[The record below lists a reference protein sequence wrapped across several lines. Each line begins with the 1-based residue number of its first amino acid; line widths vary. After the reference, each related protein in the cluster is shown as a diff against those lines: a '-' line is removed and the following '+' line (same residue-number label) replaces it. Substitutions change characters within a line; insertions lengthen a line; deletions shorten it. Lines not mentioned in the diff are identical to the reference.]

1 MITPIV
7 MLAIKDCAQDLS
19 PFVRKTVAHSIPK
32 LHSLDPS
39 QSDQLID
46 VIEKLMRDQFTM
58 VIGSAIVAFEQVCPD
73 RIVFIH
79 QNYRKL
85 CNVLPD
91 IDEWG
96 QVFVLNMLT
105 RYARTQFLDPNKYF
119 TETTYCNFYS
129 STDSSSEDVTNVKDK
144 FPSSTTTIDPDHR
157 LLLRASKS
165 LLQSRNSSVVLAVV
179 QLFYHIAPHN
189 ELALL
194 VRPMTRLLKSHREIR
209 TIVLTNIATIS
220 ANHSGM
226 FEPFLRLFY
235 ISTDEPT
242 HVKKIKLEIL
252 INIANEVNATSI
264 LRELRLVTSL

>member
-32 LHSLDPS
+32 LYSLDPS
-39 QSDQLID
+39 LSDQLVD
-46 VIEKLMRDQFTM
+46 VIEKLMKDQFTM
-58 VIGSAIVAFEQVCPD
+58 VIGSAIVAFELVCPD

-96 QVFVLNMLT
+96 QVYVLNMLT
-105 RYARTQFLDPNKYF
+105 RYARTQFLDPNKF
-119 TETTYCNFYS
+119 FSESSNQHFYS
-129 STDSSSEDVTNVKDK
+129 TTDSSSDDVADLKDNITG
-144 FPSSTTTIDPDHR
+144 PTSYTIDPDHR

-179 QLFYHIAPHN
+179 QLYYHIAPRN

-194 VRPMTRLLKSHREIR
+194 VRPMTRLLKSHHEIR
-209 TIVLTNIATIS
+209 TIVLTNIATIC
-220 ANHSGM
+220 ANHSAM

-235 ISTDEPT
+235 VSTDEPT

-264 LRELRLVTSL
+264 LRELR

>member
-32 LHSLDPS
+32 LYSLDPS

-46 VIEKLMRDQFTM
+46 VIEKLMKDQFTM

-73 RIVFIH
+73 RIIFIH

-119 TETTYCNFYS
+119 TEIRDRNFYL
-129 STDSSSEDVTNVKDK
+129 STDSSSEDVTNVKDTL
-144 FPSSTTTIDPDHR
+144 PDCTTFVMDPDHR

-179 QLFYHIAPHN
+179 QLYYHIAPHN

-226 FEPFLRLFY
+226 FEPFLRLFF
-235 ISTDEPT
+235 ISMGEPT

-252 INIANEVNATSI
+252 INITNEVNATSI
-264 LRELRLVTSL
+264 LRELRSV